1 MFGSA
6 ARRRRSNGADSETKL
21 SSGEITV
28 STEAQE
34 RADGSSLS
42 SHRSSD
48 SAPTRLTDGAAK
60 RLPDAAPAYV
70 LGRPRE
76 RAAPKIYRR
85 VVLPLRVEGV
95 AERSRETGE
104 LVTHDERRELGAAP
118 RRKRHTMT
126 ISAEEHE
133 HLTHVFVKAP
143 ARLIA
148 TVSATSASRASF
160 DATWKKG
167 VSNAGAP
174 ARLLTPP
181 TPTSSGVQEIVRVDA
196 DEPEVVV
203 SPRALE
209 SSRSRPSMTFTFLAG
224 IAFGIAVVFLGAL
237 AKSGTFGG
245 GATKGTRSVDVCSAI
260 AQPFGFRCGS

>member
-28 STEAQE
+28 STEAQM
-34 RADGSSLS
+34 RAEGSALS
-42 SHRSSD
+42 SHRSTD

-85 VVLPLRVEGV
+85 VVLPLRVEDGV
-95 AERSRETGE
+95 AERSRETTE
-104 LVTHDERRELGAAP
+104 LTRDERGAPAP
-118 RRKRHTMT
+118 RRKRPTMT

-148 TVSATSASRASF
+148 TVSATSRASL
-160 DATWKKG
+160 DATWKRDA
-167 VSNAGAP
+167 SNAGAP
-174 ARLLTPP
+174 APA
-181 TPTSSGVQEIVRVDA
+181 PTSSGVQEIVRVNA
-196 DEPEVVV
+196 EPEAA
-203 SPRALE
+203 SLPRAPE

-237 AKSGTFGG
+237 ARSGSFGG

>member
-6 ARRRRSNGADSETKL
+6 ARRRRSSGADSETKL

-28 STEAQE
+28 STEAQARVE
-34 RADGSSLS
+34 GSSHS
-42 SHRSSD
+42 SHRPAD

-60 RLPDAAPAYV
+60 RLPDAVPAYV

-85 VVLPLRVEGV
+85 VVLPLRVEDGV
-95 AERSRETGE
+95 AERSRETVE
-104 LVTHDERRELGAAP
+104 LVPRDERGVHAP

-126 ISAEEHE
+126 ISADEHE

-148 TVSATSASRASF
+148 TVSATSHTSL
-160 DATWKKG
+160 DATYKRG
-167 VSNAGAP
+167 PSNAGAP
-174 ARLLTPP
+174 APA
-181 TPTSSGVQEIVRVDA
+181 PTSSGVQEIVRVDA
-196 DEPEVVV
+196 EEPEAAS
-203 SPRALE
+203 SPRAPE

-237 AKSGTFGG
+237 ARSGSLGG
-245 GATKGTRSVDVCSAI
+245 GATKGTRSVDLCSAI